1 MSIDPLADDLM
12 PLAQAARSLPKLRD
26 GRPVAPSTLW
36 RWSAHGLHGVRLA
49 IIRVGGTTCTSRT
62 ALREFF
68 AAVDAARTQPDS
80 APLAR
85 LRPTRSDSAADELT
99 SLGI

>member
-12 PLAQAARSLPKLRD
+12 PLSQAAKSLPPLRN
-26 GRPVAPSTLW
+26 GRPVSPATLW
-36 RWSAHGLHGVRLA
+36 RWKSRGLNGVQLQIVRL
-49 IIRVGGTTCTSRT
+49 GGTACTTKT

-68 AAVDAARTQPDS
+68 AAVEAARNPPAPEPEPSPQPS
-80 APLAR
+80 
-85 LRPTRSDSAADELT
+85 RSTSAAEELA